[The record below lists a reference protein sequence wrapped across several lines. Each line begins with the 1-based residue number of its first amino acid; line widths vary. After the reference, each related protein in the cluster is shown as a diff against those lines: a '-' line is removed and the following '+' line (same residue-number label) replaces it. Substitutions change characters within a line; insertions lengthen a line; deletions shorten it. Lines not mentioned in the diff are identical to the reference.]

1 MFRLPI
7 EYVAHDSVQDSMIA
21 DLELVKAAEG
31 PSLSE
36 CLYGPTSSR
45 GRDVVERT
53 AGVYTTDVNY
63 LRDTVKW
70 VSKPRFEPFDA
81 EPFSDAW
88 KRHQDTVEFNTLY
101 QYVEHEKVEFLN
113 KIPIVLLILSI
124 YSITSPVLFLI
135 SPLLILLFPF
145 VLLNMTGRKVD
156 WSSYKSTLY
165 DVMKK
170 HALGGLIV
178 GLKEANA
185 SQIVTG
191 LLTAGLF
198 GVQVYSNLQSCW
210 QFYKSIS
217 HVHHVLETTESYLEN
232 VTASMAAV
240 KEGAPKTYVLFA
252 ADVEANRLVLVDIL
266 AKLRQ
271 IKRMSHSFQ
280 EVKQIGNMRY
290 LFYELR
296 HNAAW
301 RAAIEYSLAFSGYTE
316 TVVHLCKL
324 VREKRINPCKFG
336 EKKDKMVGAFY
347 PPHPKNKRHTYTM
360 KNYMITGPNASGKT
374 TFIKT
379 AMANV
384 LFSQQV
390 GCGFYKRFEVAAP
403 YQRLFCYLNIPDTSG
418 RDSLFQAEARRCKE
432 VLDEVEKGE
441 RTLCIFD
448 ELFSGTNPS
457 EASASAYAFLKH
469 LRTLPNVTFL
479 LTTHF
484 LDVCGRLESEIEN
497 AHMTTIKTP
506 SGDLE
511 YTYKFEKGVS
521 KVKGALKVLKDLNY
535 PASILDCAQNF
546 L

>member
-7 EYVAHDSVQDSMIA
+7 EYVDHVAVQPSMVA

-31 PSLSE
+31 PSMSDT
-36 CLYGPTSSR
+36 LYGPTSER
-45 GRDVVERT
+45 GKAAAERT
-53 AGVYTTDVNY
+53 ASNYTTDVAF

-70 VSKPRFEPFDA
+70 IAKDRFKTFDA
-81 EPFSDAW
+81 DPFAEAW
-88 KRHQDTVEFNTLY
+88 KRHQETVEFNTLY
-101 QYVEHEKVEFLN
+101 QYVEHAKLEFLN

-124 YSITSPVLFLI
+124 YSILSPVLFLL
-135 SPLLILLFPF
+135 SPVLILIFPF
-145 VLLNMTGRKVD
+145 VMLNMTNRKVD
-156 WSSYKSTLY
+156 WSSYTATLY
-165 DVMKK
+165 ETMKK

-178 GLKEANA
+178 GLKEANGN
-185 SQIVTG
+185 QIVTG

-198 GVQVYSNLQSCW
+198 GMQVYGNVQSCW

-217 HVHHVLETTESYLEN
+217 HVHQVLDTTKTYLEH
-232 VTASMAAV
+232 VTAMMAVVEESAPQSYKGFAEDVANNRAV
-240 KEGAPKTYVLFA
+240 LQQ
-252 ADVEANRLVLVDIL
+252 IL
-266 AKLRQ
+266 DKLRK
-271 IKRMSHSFQ
+271 IKPMSHSYQ
-280 EVKQIGNMRY
+280 EVKQIGRMRQ

-296 HNAAW
+296 HNASW
-301 RAAIEYSLAFSGYTE
+301 SQAIEYSMSFAGYTE
-316 TVVHLCKL
+316 TILHVHQLFKA
-324 VREKRINPCKFG
+324 KRISPCKFG
-336 EKKDKMVGAFY
+336 EKKDKMVGAYY
-347 PPHPKNKRHTYTM
+347 PPQPKNKRHSYAV

-379 AMANV
+379 AMLNV
-384 LFSQQV
+384 LFTQQI
-390 GCGFYKRFEVAAP
+390 GCGFYKRYHVKSP
-403 YQRLFCYLNIPDTSG
+403 YKNLFCYLNIPDTSG

-432 VLDEVEKGE
+432 VLDEVQRGDK
-441 RTLCIFD
+441 TLCIFD

-484 LDVCGRLESEIEN
+484 LDVCHRLEGEVQN
-497 AHMTTIKTP
+497 AHMTTVKAT

-511 YTYKFEKGVS
+511 YTYKFETGIS
-521 KVKGALKVLKDLNY
+521 QVKGALKVLKDLNY